1 MNSTVMHSRPNRSV
15 LPYCLFVSGAAALI
29 YEIVWLRQI
38 SLVMGHTV
46 YALSAVLTAFLGGLA
61 LGADVG
67 GRWVQ
72 RRGASIR
79 LYAGIELMIAC
90 GALAVPGWLWLIEPV
105 FGIAYRGLGSTFV
118 LLSFAQFALC
128 AAVLLVPTLLIGMTL
143 PIVIALLTSDEGEI
157 AIEAGWLYALS
168 TFGGVVGAGMA
179 GLVLLPQ
186 IGQWG
191 TTIFAAALNLGVAIA
206 AMCSP
211 STRACP
217 NKGPAHRVEPAK
229 IKPQSRLT
237 PGWTSPPHASL
248 VLLYSLAGFAA
259 LALEVAWVRIV
270 SLSIGSTTY
279 GFTITLVTYISG
291 IAVGSLVLPRLR
303 WISSNP
309 VRAIISLHILVSVW
323 TLLSLPYLGT
333 LPIQIAALMNSAH
346 TFESLFLSELLLVFV
361 TIAVPTIAMGGIFP
375 LVANLL
381 HRAHA
386 SAGRA
391 VGSAYTA
398 NTLGSIA
405 GSLAAGFVLVPWIGM
420 RGTIILSAV
429 LTAVVGLGY
438 LLPNRELSSRAKFSL
453 ASAVVFIT
461 STGAYFLPHWDQEI
475 VTSGPYVHGKQVYS
489 YSQRKDVTFTKSIQL
504 TFGPLID
511 YQEGPTTVVAVRKPA
526 EDYLQLWVG
535 GILEGTT
542 QGRLFQFLGHLP
554 MSLHGSARKV
564 LIVGLGSGT
573 TLSSVVKHA
582 VEHVDSVEISPEVVG
597 MARKHFAP
605 FLGGA
610 LDDPRV
616 RVLVGDGR
624 NHLRHSQN
632 MYDVIVSQPTY
643 PWVSGA
649 ASLFTHE
656 YFSEIKEHLAPGGIA
671 CVWFDSESED
681 ISDSIIRTWQDV
693 FPNAYLFAPLTARQ
707 RNVLIGYRD
716 DDEISMSS
724 LDKAM
729 AIPAV
734 KSEMTQAGFR
744 LPQDVLARLAA
755 GPDDLAKQQFEA
767 PINTDENGYVEF
779 HAFPD
784 SIDARL
790 KQYVFIK
797 D

>member
-1 MNSTVMHSRPNRSV
+1 
-15 LPYCLFVSGAAALI
+15 
-29 YEIVWLRQI
+29 
-38 SLVMGHTV
+38 MGHTV
-46 YALSAVLTAFLGGLA
+46 YALSAVITAFLGGLA

-72 RRGASIR
+72 RRGVSIR
-79 LYAGIELMIAC
+79 FYAGIELMIAF
-90 GALAVPGWLWLIEPV
+90 GALSVPGLLWVIEPV
-105 FGIAYRGLGSTFV
+105 FGIVYRGLGSTFA
-118 LLSFAQFALC
+118 LASFAQFALC
-128 AAVLLVPTLLIGMTL
+128 AAVLLVPTLLIGMTR
-143 PIVIALLTSDEGEI
+143 PVVVALLRSDQEEI

-179 GLVLLPQ
+179 GLILLPQ

-211 STRACP
+211 STRACS
-217 NKGPAHRVEPAK
+217 NNVLAHRVELPK
-229 IKPQSRLT
+229 IHPKSQLD
-237 PGWTSPPHASL
+237 PGWTAPSCASL

-259 LALEVAWVRIV
+259 LSLEVAWVRIV

-279 GFTITLVTYISG
+279 GFTITLVTYILG
-291 IAVGSLVLPRLR
+291 IAIGSMVLPRLR

-309 VRAIISLHILVSVW
+309 VRAIFGLHLLVSVW

-333 LPIQIAALMNSAH
+333 LPIRVAALMSSAH
-346 TFESLFLSELLLVFV
+346 SFESLFLSELLLVFI
-361 TIAVPTIAMGGIFP
+361 TIAIPTIAMGGIFP

-381 HRAHA
+381 NRALA

-420 RGTIILSAV
+420 RGTIVLSAV
-429 LTAVVGLGY
+429 LTAVVGIGY
-438 LLPNRELSSRAKFSL
+438 LLPSRELSSRAKFSL

-461 STGAYFLPHWDQEI
+461 GTGSYFMPHWNQEI
-475 VTSGPYVHGKQVYS
+475 VTSGPYIHGKQVYS
-489 YSQRKDVTFTKSIQL
+489 YSERRGVAFTESIQRY
-504 TFGPLID
+504 FGSLID
-511 YQEGPTTVVAVRKPA
+511 YQEGPTTVVAVRKLTD
-526 EDYLQLWVG
+526 EYLQLWVG
-535 GILEGTT
+535 GVLEGTA

-554 MSLHGSARKV
+554 LSLLGNARKV
-564 LIVGLGSGT
+564 LMVGLGSGT
-573 TLSSVVKHA
+573 TLSSVVKHP

-597 MARKHFAP
+597 MARKHFTP

-616 RVLVGDGR
+616 RILVGDGR

-656 YFSEIKEHLAPGGIA
+656 YFSEIKEHLAPRGIA
-671 CVWFDSESED
+671 CVWFDSEIGDVSE
-681 ISDSIIRTWQDV
+681 SIIRTWQDV
-693 FPNAYLFAPLTARQ
+693 FPNAYLFAPLNTRQ

-716 DDEISMSS
+716 DDEISRSN
-724 LDKAM
+724 LAKAM

-734 KSEMTQAGFR
+734 KSEMANSNFHR
-744 LPQDVLARLAA
+744 PQDVLERMVA
-755 GPDDLAKQQFEA
+755 GPEDLAKEQLEA

-784 SIDARL
+784 SIDTLL
-790 KQYVFIK
+790 KEYIFLIDQ
-797 D
+797 